1 MKRRIIEIDEEL
13 CDGCG
18 DCVPSCHEG
27 AIAIVDGK
35 ARLLGDQLC
44 DGIGDCLGDCPQDA
58 IRIVE
63 REAAV
68 YDESAVRARQFAMKP
83 SPADLPISGGCPGS
97 AARALPKLAARVE
110 EGSAPVE
117 EGSAPAARLGHWPVQ
132 LRLLHPQAGFLAGS
146 DLLLCADCVPFA
158 YPDFHRRFLDGR
170 VVAVS
175 CPKLDPGADTVER
188 LTAILVEA
196 KPRRVVVA
204 RMTVPCCGGL
214 VQMAEMAKRQA
225 GSEVPIE
232 VEIIDPDGQR
242 LVD

>member
-1 MKRRIIEIDEEL
+1 MKRKIIEINEEL

-27 AIAIVDGK
+27 AIEIVNGK
-35 ARLLGDQLC
+35 ARLVDDRLC
-44 DGIGDCLGDCPQDA
+44 DGIGDCVGECPQDA

-63 REAAV
+63 RDTES
-68 YDESAVRARQFAMKP
+68 YDFVLVADRQATMKP
-83 SPADLPISGGCPGS
+83 AVASAPISASCPGAS
-97 AARALPKLAARVE
+97 ARALPQVKA
-110 EGSAPVE
+110 APVE

-132 LRLLHPQAGFLAGS
+132 LRLLNPQAEFLAGS

-170 VVAVS
+170 TVAVS
-175 CPKLDPGADTVER
+175 CPKLDPGAEGVER
-188 LTAILVEA
+188 LAAIFAEA

-214 VQMAEMAKRQA
+214 VQMAVMAKQRA
-225 GSEVPIE
+225 GSDVPIE
-232 VEIIDPDGQR
+232 VEIIDPAGQR

>member
-1 MKRRIIEIDEEL
+1 MKRKIIEIDEEL

-27 AIAIVDGK
+27 AIEIVNGK
-35 ARLLGDQLC
+35 ARLVNDRLC
-44 DGIGDCLGDCPQDA
+44 DGIGDCLGECPQDA

-63 REAAV
+63 RDAEL
-68 YDESAVRARQFAMKP
+68 YDEILVRERQAAMKP
-83 SPADLPISGGCPGS
+83 AAASAPISGSCPGAS
-97 AARALPKLAARVE
+97 ARALPQVKAN
-110 EGSAPVE
+110 PVQ

-132 LRLLHPQAGFLAGS
+132 LRLLHPQAEFLAGS

-175 CPKLDPGADTVER
+175 CPKLDPGEDAVER
-188 LTAILVEA
+188 LTAIFAEA
-196 KPRRVVVA
+196 RPRRVVVA

-214 VQMAEMAKRQA
+214 VQIAEMAKRRA
-225 GSEVPIE
+225 GSDVPIE
-232 VEIIDPDGQR
+232 VEIIDPSGQR